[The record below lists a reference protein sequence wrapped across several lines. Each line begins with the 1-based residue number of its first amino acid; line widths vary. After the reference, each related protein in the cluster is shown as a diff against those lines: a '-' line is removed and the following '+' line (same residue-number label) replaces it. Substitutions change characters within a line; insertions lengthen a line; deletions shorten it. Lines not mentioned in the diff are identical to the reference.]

1 MKRLR
6 RSLSFNCIG
15 LIWAQTLERWVSFGV
30 WCRTSLRQTQ
40 IFKFLFFSAQ
50 PFLVFYY
57 CNFNWGS
64 RSLLLKWVVI
74 CWALSY
80 GEKTKKPYY
89 LVYESKLDRWNGPL
103 KQRLLNFAL
112 LFFIEHV
119 ISLLWLISIQRRQ
132 PCATM
137 L

>member
-40 IFKFLFFSAQ
+40 IFKFLFF
-50 PFLVFYY
+50 LL
-57 CNFNWGS
+57 
-64 RSLLLKWVVI
+64 SLSWCSIIAILIEVREVCYWSELLFAEHCRMGKRQ
-74 CWALSY
+74 
-80 GEKTKKPYY
+80 KKPYY

-103 KQRLLNFAL
+103 KQRLLNFAF